1 MLNCIIV
8 IILNRVCSS
17 GPVCRLADVPFFK
30 KKKPARPVR
39 RGCRCNPCPT
49 GQAGLTQQLRSKQ
62 RSTFNFFPSQ
72 PPLGFSTADGVLHSS
87 QPSNYST
94 INYPTTLSFAK
105 TLKME
110 KKASESLVIM
120 TELVLP
126 NDTNNFGNL
135 MGGRLMYWMDIAAA
149 LAAMKH
155 CGAPVVTASVD
166 NISFETPIK
175 IGNVVHI
182 EAKVTRAFNSSMEV
196 HMDVWG
202 EDAIQQYKYKSN
214 EAYYTFVALDPNGKP
229 RRINTLI
236 PETEKE
242 NKLFE
247 GALRRRQIRLI
258 LGGKMKPEDA
268 EELKALF
275 VK

>member
-1 MLNCIIV
+1 
-8 IILNRVCSS
+8 
-17 GPVCRLADVPFFK
+17 
-30 KKKPARPVR
+30 
-39 RGCRCNPCPT
+39 
-49 GQAGLTQQLRSKQ
+49 
-62 RSTFNFFPSQ
+62 
-72 PPLGFSTADGVLHSS
+72 
-87 QPSNYST
+87 
-94 INYPTTLSFAK
+94 
-105 TLKME
+105 ME

-135 MGGRLMYWMDIAAA
+135 MGGRLMYWMDIA
-149 LAAMKH
+149 
-155 CGAPVVTASVD
+155 APVVTASVD

-196 HMDVWG
+196 HMNVWG
-202 EDAIQQYKYKSN
+202 EDAIQQYRYKSN
-214 EAYYTFVALDPNGKP
+214 EAYYTFVALDPNNKP
-229 RRINTLI
+229 RTINALV
-236 PETEKE
+236 PETEE
-242 NKLFE
+242 EIKLFE
-247 GALRRRQIRLI
+247 GAMRRRQIRLI